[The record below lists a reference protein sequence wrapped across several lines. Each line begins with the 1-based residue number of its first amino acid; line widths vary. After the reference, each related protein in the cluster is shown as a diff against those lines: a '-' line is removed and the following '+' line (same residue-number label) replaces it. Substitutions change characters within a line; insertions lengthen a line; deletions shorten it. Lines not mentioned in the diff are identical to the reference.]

1 MNMSSI
7 FKYFWE
13 FYPCQMMKKKL
24 KIWNKKKIYVYW
36 DIVLYNTKYL
46 RIKSE
51 EICIPNIIDNNK
63 LFRFR

>member
-1 MNMSSI
+1 
-7 FKYFWE
+7 
-13 FYPCQMMKKKL
+13 MMKKKL

-63 LFRFR
+63 LFS